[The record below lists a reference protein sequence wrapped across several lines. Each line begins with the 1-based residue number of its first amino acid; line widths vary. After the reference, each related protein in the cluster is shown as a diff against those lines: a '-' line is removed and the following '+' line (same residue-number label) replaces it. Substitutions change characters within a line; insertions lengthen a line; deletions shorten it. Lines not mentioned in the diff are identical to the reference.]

1 MFKQKIEKYAIKTVP
16 MIESTVIK
24 TNWRVIWSSSEV
36 DKMITRTQYLERF
49 LA

>member
-1 MFKQKIEKYAIKTVP
+1 

-24 TNWRVIWSSSEV
+24 TNWRVIWSSSDV
-36 DKMITRTQYLERF
+36 DKIITRPQCLERF